1 MRKSIVFPGG
11 AELQLSVLVR
21 VVTMKDYD
29 YSEIRQDRLIRKMDV
44 KNASTKE
51 TVIDIA
57 GAHHDA
63 ETQLDLHEVPSDWR
77 QTRTQQGIFLAFR
90 ELSLNLYLQIPSKIA
105 RVKPQRPL
113 DLKQSGWITAQVSCE
128 VR

>member
-1 MRKSIVFPGG
+1 
-11 AELQLSVLVR
+11 
-21 VVTMKDYD
+21 
-29 YSEIRQDRLIRKMDV
+29 MDV

-57 GAHHDA
+57 RAHHDA
-63 ETQLDLHEVPSDWR
+63 ETHLDLHEVPSGWR

-90 ELSLNLYLQIPSKIA
+90 ELSLNLYLQIPSNIA

-113 DLKQSGWITAQVSCE
+113 DLKQSGWITAQVSYE